1 MSHLCSSILN
11 RRFAL
16 HDFECYLDMGTRQPV
31 LSIHCKKQSI
41 HNQSWRVGTKKTIY
55 MLTVI
60 DWVLLYLFSQSL
72 PHRQN
77 CSYPIS
83 LLNRF
88 NRTVNTQS
96 FVNRTVP
103 YIPLRIEEESYHL
116 ASHLWTE

>member
-77 CSYPIS
+77 CSYPVS
-83 LLNRF
+83 LL
-88 NRTVNTQS
+88 
-96 FVNRTVP
+96 NRTVP